1 MSTSDFVFSESRSTK
16 STSGLEAR
24 RWTRRER
31 FSLPTTRS
39 KSSFFGDT
47 PLMSAGRRGV
57 ERRSAA
63 LGLSRILVVDEAEL
77 EEDDVEFE

>member
-1 MSTSDFVFSESRSTK
+1 
-16 STSGLEAR
+16 
-24 RWTRRER
+24 
-31 FSLPTTRS
+31 LPTTRS